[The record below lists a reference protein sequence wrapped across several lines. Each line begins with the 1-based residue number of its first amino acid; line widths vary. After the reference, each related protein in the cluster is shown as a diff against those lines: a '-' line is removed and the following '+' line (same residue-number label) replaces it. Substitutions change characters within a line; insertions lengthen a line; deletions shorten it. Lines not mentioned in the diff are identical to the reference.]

1 MPVALVA
8 TSPITIAVPV
18 DSPYQNLAD
27 LVKAAKAKPGSIEL
41 ADVGMASVPH
51 LAAESI
57 GLGGGVK
64 FMHIHY
70 QGGPPAIQATV
81 GGQTK
86 AVFETLGPLLG
97 MIQGNKLKVLA
108 SMSDRVEPG
117 LEKYPL
123 AKSTVKDAVAQ
134 GWFAVIAKKG
144 VDPQIV
150 KKLNA
155 DINAALKL
163 PDVIDK
169 FKEMAAYP
177 RPGTPEDLNKFV
189 LSEEKYWAK
198 VINKLGI
205 KPE

>member
-1 MPVALVA
+1 M
-8 TSPITIAVPV
+8 
-18 DSPYQNLAD
+18 
-27 LVKAAKAKPGSIEL
+27 
-41 ADVGMASVPH
+41 
-51 LAAESI
+51 AAETI
-57 GLGGGVK
+57 GLGAGVK
-64 FMHIHY
+64 FLNVHY

-97 MIQGNKLKVLA
+97 MIQGNKLRVLA

-123 AKSTVKDAVAQ
+123 AKSSVKDAVAQ
-134 GWFAVIAKKG
+134 GWFAVFAKKG
-144 VDPQIV
+144 VDPAII
-150 KKLNA
+150 KKLNT
-155 DINAALKL
+155 DLNDALKQ
-163 PDVIDK
+163 PDIIEK

-177 RPGTPEDLNKFV
+177 RPGTPADLDKFV
-189 LSEEKYWAK
+189 LSEEKYWEK